1 MLNRVHFFR
10 FLCSISLTALVW
22 GCSSPPSD
30 SLEVN
35 ANSAALQMRLPGREA
50 RTESTTNND
59 PAASPPLNS
68 VASLE
73 GQPQTYRLRVGDA
86 VAISFRGIPRPFEIT
101 EEVDENG
108 YIKLQFIDRIRAVGL
123 TSAELEDAIRDAY
136 VPDYYRS
143 MTVSVFV
150 ASQSYFVRG
159 EVRRPGRFP
168 LGGTGVTL
176 LQAIAT
182 SGGYTEYANP
192 RRVEILRAGAIE
204 RHDLTRIER
213 NPEEDIAVLA
223 GDVVIVRRRR
233 W

>member
-1 MLNRVHFFR
+1 MDRVRFFR
-10 FLCSISLTALVW
+10 SLLTLSLLFAGW
-22 GCSSPPSD
+22 GCASTPS
-30 SLEVN
+30 EN
-35 ANSAALQMRLPGREA
+35 ADAAGNNAALQMRLPGREA
-50 RTESTTNND
+50 LADPTTGE
-59 PAASPPLNS
+59 PLAERP
-68 VASLE
+68 VE
-73 GQPQTYRLRVGDA
+73 GLLVPNGQFQTYRLRVGDA
-86 VAISFRGIPRPFEIT
+86 VSISFRGIPRPFEIT

-136 VPDYYRS
+136 VPDYYRT

-204 RHDLTRIER
+204 RHDLTQIER
-213 NPEEDIAVLA
+213 NPEEDIPVQA

-233 W
+233 F

>member
-1 MLNRVHFFR
+1 L
-10 FLCSISLTALVW
+10 IPSLLGVCLAVFAW
-22 GCSSPPSD
+22 GCASTPSSD
-30 SLEVN
+30 AETDAVN
-35 ANSAALQMRLPGREA
+35 GASLQMRLPGRDARSGAGEEEDMSPALAAGLLPGGEA
-50 RTESTTNND
+50 S
-59 PAASPPLNS
+59 SG
-68 VASLE
+68 V
-73 GQPQTYRLRVGDA
+73 TYRLRTGDT
-86 VAISFRGIPRPFEIT
+86 VSINFRGIPRPFEII

-108 YIKLQFIDRIRAVGL
+108 YIKLQYINRIQAVGL
-123 TSAELEDAIRDAY
+123 TSAQLEDAIYDAY

-182 SGGYTEYANP
+182 SGGYTDYANP

-204 RHDLTRIER
+204 RHNIADIER
-213 NPEEDIAVLA
+213 NPEMDVPVIA
-223 GDVVIVRRRR
+223 GDVVIVRRKFF
-233 W
+233 